1 MKTERDPKEME
12 AEAKKLGEEMKKALQ
27 NSKLKAVTLDPSVMD
42 ALAQL
47 FVSGGESMA
56 KSMEHAIQNALKE
69 LKSNKQL

>member
-1 MKTERDPKEME
+1 
-12 AEAKKLGEEMKKALQ
+12 MKKALEK
-27 NSKLKAVTLDPSVMD
+27 SKMKAVTLDPSVMD

-56 KSMEHAIQNALKE
+56 KSMEVAIMNALKE